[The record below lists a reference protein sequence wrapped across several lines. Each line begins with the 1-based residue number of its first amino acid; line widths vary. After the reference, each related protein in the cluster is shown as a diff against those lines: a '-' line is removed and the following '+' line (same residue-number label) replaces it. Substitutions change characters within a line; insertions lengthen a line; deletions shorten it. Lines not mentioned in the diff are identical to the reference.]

1 MIRRLF
7 KTGNSIVLSLPREAL
22 QSLGLTD
29 GSDVQLEL
37 DSLRNSIV
45 ITPYVQPI
53 VPGVDADFSRQV
65 DDFIAHYR
73 PVLDELSRP

>member
-22 QSLGLTD
+22 QSLGLAD
-29 GSDVQLEL
+29 GSDIKLEV
-37 DSLRNSIV
+37 DVLRNSIV

-53 VPGVDADFSRQV
+53 IPSVDQDFARQV

-73 PVLDELSRP
+73 PALDELSHP

>member
-29 GSDVQLEL
+29 GSDVQLEVDAL
-37 DSLRNSIV
+37 HNSIV
-45 ITPYVQPI
+45 ITPYVQFI
-53 VPGVDADFSRQV
+53 IPGIDQDFARQV

-73 PVLDELSRP
+73 PALDELAHP

>member
-29 GSDVQLEL
+29 GNDVQLEVDVL
-37 DSLRNSIV
+37 HNSIV

-53 VPGVDADFSRQV
+53 IPGVDADFARQV
-65 DDFIAHYR
+65 DDFIALYR
-73 PVLDELSRP
+73 PALDELSHP

>member
-29 GSDVQLEL
+29 GSDVQLEMDAL
-37 DSLRNSIV
+37 HNSIV
-45 ITPYVQPI
+45 ITSYVHPI
-53 VPGVDADFSRQV
+53 IPGLDADFSRQV

-73 PVLDELSRP
+73 PALDELSHP